1 MTRTSRALGLSLLV
15 AMLPAASAA
24 QVPSHPSIADF
35 MSPPDVSEVV
45 AAKKA
50 DRIAWLSYERGMR
63 NAYSAVGPA
72 FTPVKLTN
80 FTEDNGIE
88 ISNIEIS
95 DDGSLVVFQRG
106 TPPNR
111 VGWIANPTHDPK
123 GQERAIWAARSTGGA
138 AWRVAEGGNPALSP
152 DGRYVLFVKDSQI
165 YRARVVQGAGVSA
178 MDKGLTPFIRAW
190 GQQTTPVWSPD
201 GSRIAF
207 ISTRTDHA
215 FIGVMEVAKGTVTFL
230 GPSVDFDGAPAWS
243 ADSKRVAFTRR
254 PGLPFGRQAQP
265 GTGGIGNPG
274 GPAAALQGGRGG
286 RGGRGGGPATGDSTD
301 DLKRPGLFSA
311 KFAGGYTL
319 SLMIGDV
326 ATGEAKELWHNAPT
340 DTTFANVQSL
350 RWANT
355 NVIFPVSPANDEWDR
370 YYSIPVSGGEAKPI
384 KLTTTDGLIE
394 GAESAA
400 VSPDGKTLFY
410 ATNASDIERRH
421 IWSVPTAGGTPRQL
435 TTGEGI
441 EVTPVA
447 MPSGKVAVRYAGVR
461 QPESIGIVPAAG
473 GAARVITS
481 LPKNFPVAAHV
492 VPQIVL
498 VTADDSLVTHDQLF
512 LPTDL
517 KAGERR
523 PAIIFVHG
531 GPVRQMLP
539 GYHYMEFYHEA
550 YAVNQWLASQGYIVL
565 SVNYRSGIGYGRSF
579 RFAPKTGGQG
589 NAEYKDVIA
598 AGKWLQTRA
607 DVDPKRVG
615 IWGLSYGGVL
625 TSQALARNSDVFIAG
640 VDLAGVHLWQNS
652 LDTAA
657 VSYQSS
663 TIGAIDGWKSPV
675 LLEQGDD
682 DRNVQFSQMVGLVQ
696 LLRAHNVYYELMVYP
711 DETHEM
717 LLHSRWLAIYNRMDD
732 FLDRFVRRAGTPA
745 GSGGR

>member
-1 MTRTSRALGLSLLV
+1 MRRAPRVFALLTFV
-15 AMLPAASAA
+15 AAPLAA
-24 QVPSHPSIADF
+24 QAPTHPSIADF
-35 MSPPDVSEVV
+35 MSSSIPSEVV
-45 AAKKA
+45 AARKA
-50 DRIAWLSYERGMR
+50 ERIAWIAYERGMR
-63 NAYSAVGPA
+63 NAYGAVAPA
-72 FTPVKLTN
+72 FAPVKLTN
-80 FTEDNGIE
+80 FTEDNGVE
-88 ISNIEIS
+88 ISNVRIS
-95 DDGSLVVFQRG
+95 DDGLIVVFQRG
-106 TPPNR
+106 TDPNR

-123 GQERAIWAARSTGGA
+123 GQERTIWAARSAGGA
-138 AWRVAEGGNPALSP
+138 AWRVAEGGDPALSP
-152 DGRYVLFVKDSQI
+152 DGKYVLFVKDSQI
-165 YRARVVQGAGVSA
+165 YRARVTQTAGTSA
-178 MDKGLTPFIRAW
+178 ADKGEKPYIKEW
-190 GQQTTPVWSPD
+190 GQQTSPVWSPD
-201 GSRIAF
+201 GLRIVF
-207 ISTRTDHA
+207 VSTRTDHA
-215 FIGVMEVAKGTVTFL
+215 FIGVYDVAKGSVIFL

-243 ADSKRVAFTRR
+243 ADGKHIAFTRR
-254 PGLPFGRQAQP
+254 PGLPFGRQTQA

-274 GPAAALQGGRGG
+274 GPGAALGRGG
-286 RGGRGGGPATGDSTD
+286 RGGRGGAASGTGDSTD

-319 SLMIGDV
+319 SIFIGDV
-326 ATGEAKELWHNAPT
+326 ATGQAKELWHNGVN
-340 DTTFANVQSL
+340 DSTFANIPRL
-350 RWANT
+350 FWAGN
-355 NVIFPVSPANDEWDR
+355 NVIFPVSPQNDEWDR
-370 YYSIPVSGGEAKPI
+370 YYSIPSASTDVTAKPV

-394 GAESAA
+394 GEESAT
-400 VSPDGKTLFY
+400 VSPDGKTLYY
-410 ATNASDIERRH
+410 ATNAGDIERRH

-435 TTGEGI
+435 STGEGI
-441 EVTPVA
+441 EVTPAVL
-447 MPSGKVAVRYAGVR
+447 PSGKIAVRYAAAK
-461 QPESIGIVPAAG
+461 QPESIGIVAAAG
-473 GAARVITS
+473 GAPRIITS

-492 VPQIVL
+492 VPQIVM

-512 LPTDL
+512 LPADL

-531 GPVRQMLP
+531 GPVRQMMP

-550 YAVNQWLASQGYIVL
+550 YAVNQWLQSQGYIVL

-598 AGKWLQTRA
+598 AGRYLQTRA

-625 TSQALARNSDVFIAG
+625 TSQALARNSDVFVAG

-652 LDTAA
+652 LDTGA

-663 TIGAIDGWKSPV
+663 TISAIDTWKSPV

-696 LLRAHNVYYELMVYP
+696 LLRAHNVYYELMVHP

-717 LLHSRWLAIYNRMDD
+717 LLHSRWLAIYNRMDG
-732 FLDRFVRRAGTPA
+732 FLDRFVRHAGGNA
-745 GSGGR
+745 DGGGAR